1 MLQNKRP
8 VAREQVYELY
18 FSLIALLHG
27 RPLTHTFTHM
37 PSLTH
42 SQSPPRRPMHC
53 AALCRNRCID
63 MVISQRGF
71 FNNVMLEFTA
81 PKPLVQNGERVS
93 KDGGTETREREKKK
107 NKQNYE
113 WEVALPALLSDISR
127 FGVRSQFFKR
137 AAGNQAPAS
146 PFIKA

>member
-1 MLQNKRP
+1 
-8 VAREQVYELY
+8 
-18 FSLIALLHG
+18 
-27 RPLTHTFTHM
+27 
-37 PSLTH
+37 
-42 SQSPPRRPMHC
+42 
-53 AALCRNRCID
+53 
-63 MVISQRGF
+63 
-71 FNNVMLEFTA
+71 MLEFTA
-81 PKPLVQNGERVS
+81 LKPLAQNGKEVS
-93 KDGGTETREREKKK
+93 RDGETETRESEEKK